1 MILGL
6 RPTNN
11 DEKCSCKASLDYSH
25 AVSCVASRK
34 ICAESRHDMVRD
46 AVKRSLDQFNVNS
59 TIEYRPL
66 AFAPGGR
73 RKRIRPD
80 GKTPLLQALW
90 DVCVTTPTCKSYLDK
105 HSDTAGLVAASINE
119 TAKREKYDTV
129 AAEEGTKF
137 YPLVFES
144 FGGFGK
150 GARDFIYLAAESA
163 VDVAG
168 GGYLERSQIL
178 DYIRCSI
185 AYALVNGNAALIR
198 NAIRLA
204 ANHRPPPTSV
214 VMERTDMRGLLG
226 SSHYQY

>member
-1 MILGL
+1 MLTERVSRPNLNRHSPLNDFAAIQRYRMILGL

-73 RKRIRPD
+73 
-80 GKTPLLQALW
+80 LLQALW

-105 HSDTAGLVAASINE
+105 HSDTAG
-119 TAKREKYDTV
+119 
-129 AAEEGTKF
+129 
-137 YPLVFES
+137 
-144 FGGFGK
+144 
-150 GARDFIYLAAESA
+150 
-163 VDVAG
+163 
-168 GGYLERSQIL
+168 
-178 DYIRCSI
+178 
-185 AYALVNGNAALIR
+185 
-198 NAIRLA
+198 
-204 ANHRPPPTSV
+204 
-214 VMERTDMRGLLG
+214 
-226 SSHYQY
+226 